1 MTFTGE
7 TGGAIPLTN
16 TGPHAL
22 PVLRAMEEAARTT
35 SATKVHVEEKKRK
48 AEFENLRKNVLP
60 ITHFCDFTKR

>member
-1 MTFTGE
+1 MTLTGE

-35 SATKVHVEEKKRK
+35 SATKVHVEKGKVRK
-48 AEFENLRKNVLP
+48 PEEICASYNPFL
-60 ITHFCDFTKR
+60 